1 MSGRNERLVIFDCDG
16 VLVDSEPISIGVLT
30 QIIAEA
36 GADIPLDEA
45 YRRFLGHSVRSIVAD
60 LAAGNGLA
68 VTDLHLETMRE
79 RLYARFRGELKPV
92 RGIGEALAALDRPFC
107 VASSSQPERIRL
119 SLGITGLLDRFEP
132 NVFSSTMVARGKP
145 APDLFLH
152 AARSMGVAPE
162 RCIVIEDS
170 PAGIAA
176 ARSAGMQVAAFTGGS
191 HVAPAGLAPVI
202 AGLQPDAVFANM
214 RELPSVLAL
223 LDGRKGSS

>member
-30 QIIAEA
+30 EIIAEA

-79 RLYARFRGELKPV
+79 RLYARFRGELKPI
-92 RGIGEALAALDRPFC
+92 RGIGETLAALDRPFC

-119 SLGITGLLDRFEP
+119 SLGVTGLLDRFEP

-214 RELPSVLAL
+214 RDLPSVLAL